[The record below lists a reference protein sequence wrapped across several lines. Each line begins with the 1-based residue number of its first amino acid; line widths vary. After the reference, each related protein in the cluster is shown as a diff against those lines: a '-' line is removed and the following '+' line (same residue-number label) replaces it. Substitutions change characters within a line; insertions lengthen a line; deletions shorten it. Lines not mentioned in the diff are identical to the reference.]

1 MDDTVPRKPAI
12 ASDDVAAA
20 SSPAV
25 DDIAGASSSA
35 ADEIAARIVMI
46 RGRRAMLDVDL
57 AMLYRVSPKRLNEQ
71 VKRNQARFPD
81 DFMFQLTLEE
91 ARALPVSRSQSA
103 TLKRGQ
109 NLKYAPYA
117 FTEHGAVML
126 AAVLNSPVAVEAS
139 IQVVRAFVHLRA
151 MVAVHAELAQKLDA
165 LEHKFDHQ
173 FSVVFEAIRQLM
185 TPPSRPSAPR
195 IGFRGPHSD
204 APTEDE
210 R

>member
-1 MDDTVPRKPAI
+1 MDETVPRTPAVV
-12 ASDDVAAA
+12 SDDVAEA

-25 DDIAGASSSA
+25 DGVAGASSTA
-35 ADEIAARIVMI
+35 VDRVADRIIMI

-57 AMLYRVSPKRLNEQ
+57 ARLYGVTPRRLNEQ

-91 ARALPVSRSQSA
+91 ARTLPVSRSQSA
-103 TLKRGQ
+103 TLKRGH

-126 AAVLNSPVAVEAS
+126 AAVLNSPTAVEAS
-139 IQVVRAFVHLRA
+139 IQVVRAFVQLRA

-165 LEHKFDHQ
+165 LEHKFDQQ
-173 FSVVFEAIRQLM
+173 FRVVFEAIRQLM
-185 TPPSRPSAPR
+185 TPPPRPSPPR
-195 IGFRGPHSD
+195 IGFRPPDNDTGD
-204 APTEDE
+204 AP
-210 R
+210 